1 MKSMI
6 IKNIVAKG
14 LLCCGA
20 AVALTASFTSCR
32 FEEDDYFNESA
43 SLRVEHTNEA
53 VKKILVNAPQGWV
66 MQYYANT
73 GDEGFEGFNLFAKF
87 EENGKV
93 TMASNHR
100 MLRDGNANKYTEA
113 SSLYEMLLEDGP
125 VLAFNTWN
133 DILTPFVDPVDPSSA
148 PGTLVKD
155 GAGMGGDHNFVIKS
169 YNDNELILR
178 GERYSAEIRLKK
190 CETSWEEYIAA
201 TNEMK
206 NYITNTSI
214 SNYYVISGTDT
225 LYMLSPRSGHFRIAE
240 RVNDP
245 LRYHWV
251 ACCYTPDGFRMEYQD
266 TVGTSKFQ
274 EFTLAEDKNS
284 LQNEDGSVK
293 VLACW
298 DKYIV
303 DCSSSWRISPETF
316 TAEQASLYAQM
327 EAEVK
332 KVNSNYVLDSIA
344 IGRTTE
350 TQSDNSKISVP
361 GLILCVHGPARMGRV
376 PQYRPY
382 VVMNIDRPQ
391 YGQIAF
397 SAPSEDKAYAAME
410 VYNATELKNMC
421 NQFARTIWGVYEL
434 IPDGFFNPSVADL
447 KPLSGGT
454 PIRLKLK

>member
-298 DKYIV
+298 DKYILEKNTV
-303 DCSSSWRISPETF
+303 SLLDQTAFSS
-316 TAEQASLYAQM
+316 EQQSLYDQINAALQKYNSVLSLGTIGIGKSSGTGAVRGLVITIYTNKQKTQKNTVGLSLDISSPSYGYARFISSTDDVMDNQM
-327 EAEVK
+327 TMVSKNIPGFESLVRAFAATLNGTYEMIPDNYFLPK
-332 KVNSNYVLDSIA
+332 KVDFK
-344 IGRTTE
+344 
-350 TQSDNSKISVP
+350 SDNGGLP
-361 GLILCVHGPARMGRV
+361 FTLIL
-376 PQYRPY
+376 
-382 VVMNIDRPQ
+382 
-391 YGQIAF
+391 
-397 SAPSEDKAYAAME
+397 
-410 VYNATELKNMC
+410 
-421 NQFARTIWGVYEL
+421 
-434 IPDGFFNPSVADL
+434 
-447 KPLSGGT
+447 
-454 PIRLKLK
+454 